1 MGPSIRGGPPLN
13 VGRRNGRP
21 GHAWE
26 GSVKKIRDADFK
38 DLWTSYRAK
47 KTPEVKSKLIEAYF
61 PLVRYIAE
69 RLASTLPASVDV
81 DDLTSMGTFGLIEA
95 IDRFDITRGYQF
107 KTYCTARVRGA
118 ILDSLRTND
127 WVPRLVRL
135 RVNLV
140 DKTLRRLH
148 AEFGREP
155 TAVEMADALG
165 MSLDG
170 YRALREEASPVSMLS
185 LTDETSED
193 AEGGSRMID
202 LVRDEK
208 GIDPRREQHRRDVQD
223 LLFKNLSEKEQL
235 IVQMYYYEGLSM
247 REIAQMLKLT
257 ESRICQ
263 IHAKVIKRLKDQHAH
278 KKAELFA

>member
-1 MGPSIRGGPPLN
+1 M
-13 VGRRNGRP
+13 
-21 GHAWE
+21 
-26 GSVKKIRDADFK
+26 KKIRDCDYAE
-38 DLWTSYRAK
+38 LWTAYTK
-47 KTPEVKSKLIEAYF
+47 EKTPEVKAKLIEAYF

-69 RLASTLPASVDV
+69 RLSSTLPASVEV

-95 IDRFDITRGYQF
+95 IDRFDVSRGFQF
-107 KTYCTARVRGA
+107 KTYCTSRIRGA

-148 AEFGREP
+148 ADLGREP

-165 MSLDG
+165 MSQDG
-170 YRALREEASPVSMLS
+170 YRLLRDEASPISMLS
-185 LTDETSED
+185 LTDEAAD
-193 AEGGSRMID
+193 DPEGGSRMID

-208 GIDPRREQHRRDVQD
+208 SIDPREEQQKRDVQD
-223 LLFKNLSEKEQL
+223 LLFKHLSEKEKT
-235 IVQMYYYEGLSM
+235 IIAMYYYEGLSM
-247 REIAQMLKLT
+247 REIANMLRLT

-263 IHAKVIKRLKDQHAH
+263 IHAKVMKRLKDLHMP
-278 KKAELFA
+278 KRAELFV

>member
-1 MGPSIRGGPPLN
+1 
-13 VGRRNGRP
+13 
-21 GHAWE
+21 
-26 GSVKKIRDADFK
+26 VKKIRDADHRH
-38 DLWTSYRAK
+38 LWEAYAEK

-95 IDRFDITRGYQF
+95 IDRFDISRGFQF
-107 KTYCTARVRGA
+107 KTYCTARIRGA

-140 DKTLRRLH
+140 DRTLQRLH
-148 AEFGREP
+148 ADLGREP
-155 TAVEMADALG
+155 TAIEMADALG
-165 MSLDG
+165 MTVDA
-170 YRALREEASPVSMLS
+170 YRALRDEASPVSMLS
-185 LTDETSED
+185 LTDETAED

-208 GIDPRREQHRRDVQD
+208 GADPRVEQQRRDVQD
-223 LLFKNLSEKEQL
+223 LLFRHLSEKEQV
-235 IVQMYYYEGLSM
+235 IVSMYYYEGLSM
-247 REIAQMLKLT
+247 REIATMLKLT

-263 IHAKVIKRLKDQHAH
+263 IHAKVIKRLKEMHESR
-278 KKAELFA
+278 KCELFA

>member
-1 MGPSIRGGPPLN
+1 
-13 VGRRNGRP
+13 
-21 GHAWE
+21 
-26 GSVKKIRDADFK
+26 VKKIRDIDYA
-38 DLWTSYRAK
+38 DLWSAYAVK
-47 KTPEVKSKLIEAYF
+47 KTAEVKAKLTEAYF

-95 IDRFDITRGYQF
+95 IDRFDVGRGFQF
-107 KTYCTARVRGA
+107 KTYCTARIRGA

-148 AEFGREP
+148 ADLGREP
-155 TAVEMADALG
+155 TAIEMSETLG
-165 MSLDG
+165 MSLEQ
-170 YRALREEASPVSMLS
+170 YRLLREEASPVSMLS
-185 LTDETSED
+185 LTDDSAD
-193 AEGGSRMID
+193 DPEGGSRMID

-223 LLFKNLSEKEQL
+223 LLFRHLSEKERT
-235 IVQMYYYEGLSM
+235 IVAMYYYEGLSM
-247 REIAQMLKLT
+247 REIATMLRLT

-263 IHAKVIKRLKDQHAH
+263 IHAKVIKRLKDLHEP